1 MVVAQQQQQQ
11 QRRKKERERDTL
23 GSVRTSSFIPNQCFL
38 LLFYDYYL
46 FQKSRVLIFNAP
58 LAWRKR

>member
-1 MVVAQQQQQQ
+1 MVVAQQQQQ

-46 FQKSRVLIFNAP
+46 FQKVGY
-58 LAWRKR
+58 